1 MERTLL
7 EIQSLAEFDEHIAV
21 ASNLG
26 GWLIQSVD
34 LSDRDAELRRVDP
47 AGALFLGCTL
57 TDQTHLSLVRRG
69 AHVFPQI
76 GQVPF
81 NPYRAHLYTAIEL
94 YETPHYADCLD
105 ARVYD
110 WLQARLPHPPL
121 PDSLAMTLHD
131 HAITDALDEL
141 HIDRDRTV
149 GIMGGH
155 RLRRDEERYAAAA
168 GLAATLA
175 ERSMVILTGGGP
187 GAMEA
192 ANLGA
197 RFARCPGLLDDACAA
212 LAEVPSFVPDI
223 DAWAASALSVLAGCP
238 QADDG
243 VSIGIPTWHY
253 GHEPPNVFASH
264 IAKFFH
270 NALREDELLRCARA
284 GIVCLPGA
292 AGTVQ
297 EIFQATTA
305 NYYAPDSATLT
316 PMVLVGR
323 AYWTD
328 HLPAW
333 PLLSSLAR
341 ERRMA
346 GAIHLVDS
354 VTEVPALLAHRTT

>member
-7 EIQSLAEFDEHIAV
+7 EIQSLAEFDAHIA
-21 ASNLG
+21 AATG
-26 GWLIQSVD
+26 IDGWLIQSVD
-34 LSDRDAELRRVDP
+34 LSERAAELRRVDP

-57 TDQTHLSLVRRG
+57 TDRTHLSLVRRG

-76 GQVPF
+76 SQVPF

-94 YETPHYADCLD
+94 YETPHYADCFD
-105 ARVYD
+105 ARVYS
-110 WLQARLPHPPL
+110 WLQARLPHPVL
-121 PDSLAMTLHD
+121 PDTLAMTLHD
-131 HAITDALDEL
+131 HAVTDALDEL
-141 HIDRDRTV
+141 HIDRRRTV

-155 RLRRDEERYAAAA
+155 RLRRDEEAYAAAA
-168 GLAATLA
+168 RLAASLA
-175 ERSMVILTGGGP
+175 GQDTVILTGGGP

-197 RFARCPGLLDDACAA
+197 RFANCPELLDDACAE
-212 LAEVPSFVPDI
+212 LSKVPSFLPDI
-223 DAWAASALSVLAGCP
+223 DAWAASALAVLATCP
-238 QADDG
+238 DADG
-243 VSIGIPTWHY
+243 AVSVGIPTWHY
-253 GHEPPNVFASH
+253 GHEPPNVFATH

-305 NYYAPDSATLT
+305 NYYALDTAPLT
-316 PMVLVGR
+316 PLVLVDR
-323 AYWTD
+323 AYWSEE
-328 HLPAW
+328 LPAW

-341 ERRMA
+341 GRRMA
-346 GAIHLVDS
+346 GAIFLVDS
-354 VTEVPALLAHRTT
+354 VTEVAELLAERQ